1 MLKRTV
7 ALVTLLVWLPCAEA
21 AITLSS
27 AQVATTPQ
35 YTRLI
40 LESNEPIT
48 HVTSNQAAQLVID
61 LNAVKSN
68 AVMENLVRKIRAD
81 DPYLKHLHITHID
94 SVTRLTFELKSPVK
108 LQTLTM
114 EPMKSNR
121 YRLVFELSPNDPPP
135 ASLER
140 KSGQRP
146 DMGILINLSVAES
159 ASSVKKPPSPSKSAY
174 QESSITAALA
184 VARPADIEIP
194 PVRPP
199 SSANNSARPNF
210 VFLEA
215 EPTKKPKPRARPTLA
230 LNKPD
235 IGGDLHVKVNEPL
248 PEAPRVQKL
257 PPAPKTPFI
266 ATQEEDSFSP
276 PIENNSSWQNG
287 RRMLVIAIDAGH
299 GGQDPGALGRYGSY
313 EKTITLAIARQVK
326 NILANTPNLRGV
338 LTRQGDVFIPL
349 AERVERAHQANAD
362 LFISIHADSFVNAS
376 AQGSSVYTLSKHGA
390 SSSAADWLAN
400 KENNADAIGGVAVAG
415 KDATLM
421 RTLFDLSQTA
431 AVKDSQHLASHI
443 LKELGKVNELHRGK
457 VEKAGF
463 AVLKS
468 PKIPSIL
475 VETAFISNPSEESRL
490 NDANYQAR
498 VAQAIVKGIQHY
510 FAQNPAVNSQK
521 IARSN

>member
-7 ALVTLLVWLPCAEA
+7 ALVTLLLWLPCAEA

-48 HVTSNQAAQLVID
+48 HVTSNQATQLVID
-61 LNAVKSN
+61 LNEVKGN
-68 AVMENLVRKIRAD
+68 ATMENLARKIRAD
-81 DPYLKHLHITHID
+81 DPFLKHLSITHTD
-94 SVTRLTFELKSPVK
+94 SVTRLTFELKNPVK

-140 KSGQRP
+140 KAGQRP
-146 DMGILINLSVAES
+146 DMGILINLSA
-159 ASSVKKPPSPSKSAY
+159 ADNAASVKKPPSPSKSAY

-184 VARPADIEIP
+184 VVRQADIEIP
-194 PVRPP
+194 PVRAP
-199 SSANNSARPNF
+199 SSAAHSTRPNI
-210 VFLEA
+210 VFHEA
-215 EPTKKPKPRARPTLA
+215 EPTQKPRVRPALA

-235 IGGDLHVKVNEPL
+235 TVGEPYVNINVPL

-266 ATQEEDSFSP
+266 TTQEEDSFSP

-415 KDATLM
+415 KDAALM

-443 LKELGKVNELHRGK
+443 LTELGRVNELHRGK

-468 PKIPSIL
+468 PKVPSIL
-475 VETAFISNPSEESRL
+475 IETAFISNPSEESRL